1 MIAEIGAG
9 LGALKTAMDLA
20 KGLQAASS
28 QATINEVKI
37 GLQQSILEAQSALAS
52 AQQADATTTGR
63 IRDLEQQ
70 IVEFKDWSRDAERYE
85 LKAIDRGCFAYMPK
99 AGMGNGEPPHW
110 LCANCFNRRHKSFL
124 QFKGQDQDRGTRG
137 ITSTYACD
145 TCKGSLKVHYTR
157 DPAKPWPTVAAD
169 EG

>member
-1 MIAEIGAG
+1 MIAEIAAG
-9 LGALKTAMDLA
+9 LSGLKSAADLV
-20 KGLQAASS
+20 KTLQATAT

-37 GLQQSILEAQSALAS
+37 GLQQHIMEAQTALFA
-52 AQQADATTTGR
+52 AQQAETATTVR

-70 IVEFKDWSRDAERYE
+70 IVEFKDWTREAERYE

-99 AGMGNGEPPHW
+99 AGMENGEPPHW
-110 LCANCFNRRHKSFL
+110 LCTNCFNKRQKSFL

-137 ITSTYACD
+137 IMSTYACD

-157 DPAKPWPTVAAD
+157 DPAKPWPTVAD

>member
-1 MIAEIGAG
+1 MIVEIGAG
-9 LGALKTAMDLA
+9 LGALKTATDLA

-37 GLQQSILEAQSALAS
+37 GLQQSILEAQSALAA
-52 AQQADATTTGR
+52 AQQMDATTSVR

-70 IVEFKDWSRDAERYE
+70 IVEFKDWTREAERYE

-99 AGMGNGEPPHW
+99 AGMANGEPPHW

-124 QFKGQDQDRGTRG
+124 QFKGRDQDRPGMRSD
-137 ITSTYACD
+137 TSSYGCDACKA
-145 TCKGSLKVHYTR
+145 TLKVNYAR
-157 DPAKPWPTVAAD
+157 KPSDPYSEAA
-169 EG
+169 